1 MKRYQKQLLIYLLLI
16 FMSGLS
22 MYNGI
27 SGLFLDNHIEHN
39 SKVDSSFP
47 KPQASAMAILSKPI
61 MSNRVNAQ
69 SIILFT
75 VIILAPVW
83 IFSGYIF
90 ARKMSM
96 PGIYKENPKKLKIF
110 ALGFLLF
117 LLIMIFVPQI
127 FNSFLRINLSL
138 YQNRIISL
146 SYLILSYSIIFE
158 LIFRLFGISV
168 IAWLLSLI
176 KIIRAN
182 RHFINWFSIVFVSMI
197 QIIVFTLYL
206 NNRNLLHLQ
215 VFSSNGI
222 QFVETIRIL
231 IILILN
237 IILGKIYISRGVLF
251 SVICQFVALLMLNS
265 INFIFLE

>member
-1 MKRYQKQLLIYLLLI
+1 MKRYQKQLLIYMLLI

-22 MYNGI
+22 MYYGI
-27 SGLFLDNHIEHN
+27 SGLSLDNQIKHS
-39 SKVDSSFP
+39 SKEQTSFS
-47 KPQASAMAILSKPI
+47 KPQASAMAILLKPL

-75 VIILAPVW
+75 VIILGPVW

-90 ARKMSM
+90 ARKMTM

-110 ALGFLLF
+110 AFIILLCLF
-117 LLIMIFVPQI
+117 VEIFFPQI
-127 FNSFLRINLSL
+127 LKNLCRINLSP
-138 YQNRIISL
+138 YQNRLMSL
-146 SYLILSYSIIFE
+146 SYLVLSFSIIFE
-158 LIFRLFGISV
+158 LIFKLFGISLIV
-168 IAWLLSLI
+168 WLLNLLNQGRV
-176 KIIRAN
+176 KRDL
-182 RHFINWFSIVFVSMI
+182 INWFSIVLVSLV

-206 NNRNLLHLQ
+206 NNQNLFHLQ
-215 VFSSNGI
+215 LFSSNGI

-251 SVICQFVALLMLNS
+251 SIICQFVALIMLNS
-265 INFIFLE
+265 INFIFLK